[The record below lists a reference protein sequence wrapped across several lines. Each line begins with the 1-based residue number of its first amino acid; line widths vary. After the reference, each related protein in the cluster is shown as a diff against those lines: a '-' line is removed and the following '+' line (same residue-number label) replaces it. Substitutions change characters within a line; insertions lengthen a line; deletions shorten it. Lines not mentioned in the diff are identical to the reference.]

1 MCVCVCEFE
10 CVCVVWFGYY
20 SLSPCPLSV
29 SEGFRLELTDADD
42 AIAVDTGQWTN
53 RAFVSHKWPYYV
65 YVLLCCVANGVVED
79 MDMDPREGE
88 REGGGRG

>member
-1 MCVCVCEFE
+1 M
-10 CVCVVWFGYY
+10 
-20 SLSPCPLSV
+20 

-88 REGGGRG
+88 REGGGTRMIDYISSRGRQATDM